1 MTKRKTLVQGQLAS
15 PGEVLF
21 VSHPSEKFENEVLM
35 KWDWREGLAAM
46 AFLHPTQYR
55 HLSVCAQ
62 LLAHYG
68 WMRQSNSSDGK
79 AARIVPGFVKVYATY
94 LSRQE
99 VVLFANL
106 CFADLRVQND
116 LLWPVASL
124 GPQHG
129 QGQMK
134 TPLLGSPGA

>member
-1 MTKRKTLVQGQLAS
+1 
-15 PGEVLF
+15 
-21 VSHPSEKFENEVLM
+21 M

-46 AFLHPTQYR
+46 AFLHPSQYR
-55 HLSVCAQ
+55 HISVCAR

-79 AARIVPGFVKVYATY
+79 AARIVPGFCHVYATY

-99 VVLFANL
+99 VALFANL
-106 CFADLRVQND
+106 RFAELRMQND

-124 GPQHG
+124 GTQQG
-129 QGQMK
+129 QGQVK
-134 TPLLGSPGA
+134 TPLLASQGV